1 MVNEKVVIVSKSGLH
16 ARPANVL
23 IKTAQKFSSK
33 VEIGVN
39 GNKYNAKSLLN
50 ILAAGVNCGTEIEV
64 ICSGDDEKEACK
76 TVIEVIKDGLG
87 E

>member
-23 IKTAQKFSSK
+23 IKTAQKFASK
-33 VEIGVN
+33 IEIAVN

-64 ICSGDDEKEACK
+64 ICNGDDEKEACK
-76 TVIEVIKDGLG
+76 KVIEVIKDGLG